1 MEEKPSKQILDSKIE
16 LEIISKEKNN
26 KNKKP
31 LFDRQSFF
39 NYLKVIF
46 VILLGSS
53 LGVGFMFLV
62 TYLF

>member
-31 LFDRQSFF
+31 LFDRQSVF

-46 VILLGSS
+46 VILLGSG

>member
-46 VILLGSS
+46 VILLGLG